1 MQDKKPRDHWRGRTA
16 MVLATGV
23 SISLI
28 ITAGTIG
35 YITTQSD
42 QDLSTGSAALLTT
55 SLGAAVGAIATYLG
69 GARRG
74 DEDGDDKR
82 GQG

>member
-1 MQDKKPRDHWRGRTA
+1 

-23 SISLI
+23 SIALI

-35 YITTQSD
+35 YTTTQSG
-42 QDLSTGSAALLTT
+42 QQVSTGSAALLTT
-55 SLGAAVGAIATYLG
+55 ALGAAVGAIATYLG

-74 DEDGDDKR
+74 DEDTDKR
-82 GQG
+82 EQG